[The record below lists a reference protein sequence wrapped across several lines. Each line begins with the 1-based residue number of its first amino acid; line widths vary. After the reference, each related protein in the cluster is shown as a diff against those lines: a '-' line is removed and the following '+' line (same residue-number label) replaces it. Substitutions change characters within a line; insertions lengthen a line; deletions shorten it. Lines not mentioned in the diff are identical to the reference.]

1 MTGDDGR
8 LLCPETGRRG
18 FLKTIA
24 AAAAGLVL
32 PAVAIAPAQAKIA
45 PPPGSTRRISL
56 VALNNSSS
64 FDGVY
69 WADGHYVPEALRKL
83 NVLMRDWH
91 TNQVC
96 KIDAHLFDQLWT
108 LKNQL
113 DLDEPF
119 EVVCGYRTRR
129 TNAMARRRS
138 RAVAKQ
144 SLHMSGRAVDIRIQ
158 GKSIGVLADAARSME
173 AGGVGYYPHSGFVH
187 IDTGAVRTW

>member
-1 MTGDDGR
+1 MTADDRR

-24 AAAAGLVL
+24 AAAAGLALPTAMIL
-32 PAVAIAPAQAKIA
+32 PAEAKVA
-45 PPPGSTRRISL
+45 PPPSSTRSISL

-69 WADGHYVPEALRKL
+69 WADGRYVPEAMRKL
-83 NVLMRDWH
+83 SVLMRDWH

-96 KIDAHLFDQLWT
+96 KIDGHLFDQLWT
-108 LKNQL
+108 LKNRL

-119 EVVCGYRTRR
+119 EVVCGYRSRR
-129 TNAMARRRS
+129 TNALARRRS
-138 RAVAKQ
+138 HEVAKQ

-158 GKSIGVLADAARSME
+158 GKTIGALADAARSME